1 MRARTKAAWSLVF
14 AMCLCL
20 VAAGAA
26 SAQNITTGSIAGT
39 VADAQGGMLPGAT
52 VTATHVDTGTSYET
66 VTNAEGHFSILNVRV
81 GRYTVAATMSGFKD
95 LKQENVD
102 VQLGAERSVDFKLQ
116 LATVSETVNVTAE
129 SSPLDVSAAGT
140 AENISQG
147 VIETLPTINRSITDF
162 ARVSPFVNPTTLGSN
177 GDQAMSIAG
186 RHNRYNNMQID
197 GAVNNDLFGLA
208 DTGTPGGQTGT
219 QPISLDA
226 IQEVQVVVSPYDV
239 RQGGFSGGGVNV
251 VTKSGTNTL
260 SGTAY
265 MFGRNQKLIGGI
277 PGIATVATPN
287 PPNVNVGK
295 FTDKQSG
302 FSLGG
307 PILKNRAFYF
317 GNADFQR
324 KNTPVGF
331 SISGNSGVPWSPGD
345 QAAAQAVIDTAKN
358 QYGFNTGGADEFS
371 RPQNNDKVFVRTD
384 FNLNQKNRLTARVNY
399 VNGTQYVGTPT
410 NQQYLLPDRYYS
422 IQDKVVSSVGQL
434 DTTLSNTMI
443 NQARVTY
450 QRERNV
456 RGDQPGFGHFPSIQV
471 DMPTPGNNVLLGTE
485 TSSQANKLNQ
495 DIVEINDDLTW
506 VKGTHQINV
515 GTHNELFHFYNLFI
529 QNAYGTYRF
538 SSVANFQAGIAQSFA
553 HNFSNDPNN
562 PNLAADFGVQ
572 QYGFYAGDL
581 WRVKPNLSL
590 NYGIR
595 FDAPHFPDKPHANPL
610 AVSDFGFATDVV
622 PAPKMFSP
630 RIGFNWDLSHGTANR
645 AQLRGG
651 IGSFAGRTPY
661 VWLSNQYG
669 NTGVDFTS
677 ISTGFAGGNKFQFF
691 PDPNNQPTSVPGF
704 AAGRQTINMI
714 DPKYKYPQVLRGNL
728 GYDHTLPWFGLV
740 GTAEFLWS
748 KTQKDVLWKD
758 LNWVPT
764 GATRPAPDGRLV
776 YQKFDTSINDA
787 VLLTNTKQGDTET
800 VAFKV
805 ERPYRNGFYAS
816 ASYLHGRSQTVSD
829 GGAFV
834 ALSSWR
840 DQYVS
845 YDANNPALARS
856 IYSPGNRVLL
866 SGSFDIPMYRNWHS
880 VASAFYSGQTGQ
892 PYSLVFNGDANG
904 DTTTFNDIA
913 FLPSSPDQ
921 VVVTCTN
928 GSTPCSYPG
937 SYTDL
942 AAYLAKD
949 PAAQG
954 QLGKVPNRNTGT
966 APWTNQLDVR
976 YQVTVPIGRTKVDLS
991 ASVLNFLNLLNNSWG
1006 WHYFPNFNSPQ
1017 TLTYGGIDPATGK
1030 EIINVANIAS
1040 PNFQGTFSRD
1050 DLRSR
1055 WQAQWEARIRF

>member
-1 MRARTKAAWSLVF
+1 MRAFSKAVWSLALAIGV
-14 AMCLCL
+14 CLIA
-20 VAAGAA
+20 VAA

-39 VADAQGGMLPGAT
+39 ITDAQGGVLPGAT
-52 VTATHVDTGTSYET
+52 VTATHVDTGTAYET
-66 VTNAEGHFSILNVRV
+66 VTNADGHFSIINVRV
-81 GRYTVAATMSGFKD
+81 GRYSVAATMSGFKD
-95 LKQENVD
+95 LKQDNID
-102 VQLGAERSVDFKLQ
+102 VRLGAEQSVDFKLQ
-116 LATVSETVNVTAE
+116 LATVSETVNVIAE
-129 SSPLDVSAAGT
+129 SSPIDVSAAGT
-140 AENISQG
+140 AENIAQG

-162 ARVSPFVNPTTLGSN
+162 ARVSPFVNPTTLGSS

-251 VTKSGTNTL
+251 VTKSGTNTIG
-260 SGTAY
+260 GTAY
-265 MFGRNQKLIGGI
+265 MFGRNQALIGAI
-277 PGIATVATPN
+277 PGIVTAATPN
-287 PPNVNVGK
+287 PSDVKVGK

-307 PILKNRAFYF
+307 PIVKNHAFYF

-331 SISGNSGVPWSPGD
+331 SISGNSGVPWSPGN
-345 QAAAQAVIDTAKN
+345 QAAAQGVLDTAKN
-358 QYGFNTGGADEFS
+358 QYGFDPGGADEFS
-371 RPQNNDKVFVRTD
+371 RPQNNDKVFIRGD
-384 FNLNQKNRLTARVNY
+384 FNLNPKNRLTGRVNY
-399 VNGTQYVGTPT
+399 VNGLQYVGTPST
-410 NQQYLLPDRYYS
+410 QKYLTPDYYYS
-422 IQDKVVSSVGQL
+422 IQDKTLSSVGQL
-434 DTTLSNTMI
+434 DTTISSSMI

-450 QRERNV
+450 QRERNI
-456 RGDQPGFGHFPSIQV
+456 RGDQPGFKPFPSVEV
-471 DMPTPGNNVLLGTE
+471 DFPNNDFMMLGTE
-485 TSSQANKLNQ
+485 LSSQANQLNQ

-506 VKGTHQINV
+506 VKGTHQINI

-529 QNAYGTYRF
+529 QNFYGTYRF
-538 SSVANFQAGIAQSFA
+538 SSLANFQAGIAQSFS

-562 PNLAADFGVQ
+562 PKLAADFGVQ

-581 WRVKPNLSL
+581 WRVKSNLSL
-590 NYGIR
+590 NYGFR
-595 FDAPHFPDKPHANPL
+595 FDMPHFPDKPHANPV
-610 AVSDFGFATDVV
+610 AEQDFGFRTDVV

-630 RIGFNWDLSHGTANR
+630 RIGFNWDLSHGTNNR

-669 NTGVDFTS
+669 NTGVDFTA
-677 ISTGFAGGNKFQFF
+677 ISTGFNANNKIQFF
-691 PDPNNQPTSVPGF
+691 PDPNNQPTSVTGVQ
-704 AAGRQTINMI
+704 AGKQTINMI
-714 DPKYKYPQVLRGNL
+714 DPKYKYPQVVRGNI

-748 KTQKDVLWKD
+748 KTQKDVLWKN
-758 LNWVPT
+758 LNFTPI
-764 GATRPAPDGRLV
+764 GNRPDGRLV
-776 YQKFDTSINDA
+776 YTKVDPNINDA
-787 VLLTNTKQGDTET
+787 VLLTNTNKGDMESI
-800 VAFKV
+800 AFKV

-816 ASYLHGRSQTVSD
+816 ASYLYGRSQTVSD

-866 SGSFDIPMYRNWHS
+866 SGSFDVPMWHDLHS

-892 PYSLVFNGDANG
+892 PYSLVFFNDANG
-904 DTTTFNDIA
+904 DNTTFNDIA

-921 VVVTCTN
+921 VIITN
-928 GSTPCSYPG
+928 GTY
-937 SYTDL
+937 DQL
-942 AAYLAKD
+942 AAYLAQE

-976 YQVTVPIGRTKVDLS
+976 YQVTVPVARTKVDLS
-991 ASVLNFLNLLNNSWG
+991 ISVLNFLNMLNNSWG

-1017 TLTYGGIDPATGK
+1017 TIGWGGIDATTGK
-1030 EIINVANIAS
+1030 EILNIANITS
-1040 PNFQGTFSRD
+1040 PSFPGTFTRD

-1055 WQAQWEARIRF
+1055 WQAQWEARVRF

>member
-1 MRARTKAAWSLVF
+1 
-14 AMCLCL
+14 MCLGL
-20 VAAGAA
+20 VATLA
-26 SAQNITTGSIAGT
+26 SAQNVTTGSLGGT
-39 VADAQGGMLPGAT
+39 VTDAQGGMLPGAT

-66 VTNAEGHFSILNVRV
+66 VTNAEGHFSIINVRV

-95 LKQENVD
+95 LKQENID
-102 VQLGAERSVDFKLQ
+102 VRLGAEQSVDFKLQ
-116 LATVSETVNVTAE
+116 LATVSETVNVIAE

-140 AENISQG
+140 AENIAQG
-147 VIETLPTINRSITDF
+147 VIESLPTINRSITDF
-162 ARVSPFVNPTTLGSN
+162 ARVSPFVNPLTIGSQ
-177 GDQAMSIAG
+177 GDAAMSIAG

-239 RQGGFSGGGVNV
+239 RQGGFSGGAVNV
-251 VTKSGTNTL
+251 VTKSGTNTIG
-260 SGTAY
+260 GTAY
-265 MFGRNQKLIGGI
+265 LFGRNQSLIGGI

-287 PPNVNVGK
+287 PNDTKVGK
-295 FTDKQSG
+295 FSDKQSG
-302 FSLGG
+302 FSVGG
-307 PILKNRAFYF
+307 PIVKNKAFYF

-324 KNTPVGF
+324 KSTPSGF
-331 SISGNSGVPWSPGD
+331 SVSGNSGQQWSPSD
-345 QAAAQAVIDTAKN
+345 QAAVQQVIAYTKS
-358 QYGFNTGGADEFS
+358 QYGFDPGGLDEFS
-371 RPQNNDKVFVRTD
+371 RPQNNDKVFVRSD
-384 FNLNQKNRLTARVNY
+384 FNLSSKNRLTARVNY
-399 VNGTQYVGTPT
+399 VNGTQYVGTPIT
-410 NQQYLLPDRYYS
+410 TQYLMPDRFYS
-422 IQDKVVSSVGQL
+422 IQDKTLSSVGQL
-434 DTTLSNTMI
+434 DTTFSSSIL

-456 RGDQPGFGHFPSIQV
+456 RGDQPGFKPFPMVRV
-471 DMPTPGNNVLLGTE
+471 DLTGPNNVVFGTE
-485 TSSQANKLNQ
+485 NSSQANKLNQ

-529 QNAYGTYRF
+529 QNIYGNYEF
-538 SSVANFQAGIAQSFA
+538 SSPANYYAASAQLYA

-562 PNLAADFGVQ
+562 PLLAADFGVQ
-572 QYGFYAGDL
+572 QYGVYAGDL
-581 WRVKPNLSL
+581 WRVKPNLTL
-590 NYGIR
+590 NYGFR
-595 FDAPHFPDKPHANPL
+595 FDAPHFPDKPHANP
-610 AVSDFGFATDVV
+610 VSVADFGYATDVV

-630 RIGFNWDLSHGTANR
+630 RVGFNWDMSHGTDNR

-677 ISTGFAGGNKFQFF
+677 LSVGFNNNNNVPFVA
-691 PDPNNQPTSVPGF
+691 DPFNQPKSVTGVS
-704 AAGRQTINMI
+704 AGRQTINMI

-740 GTAEFLWS
+740 GTAEYVWS
-748 KTQKDVLWKD
+748 KTQKDVLWKN

-764 GATRPAPDGRLV
+764 GAMRPAPDGRLV
-776 YQKFDTSINDA
+776 YQKFDPTINDA
-787 VLLTNTKQGDTET
+787 VLLTNTNKGDMET
-800 VAFKV
+800 IAFKV
-805 ERPYRNGFYAS
+805 ERPYRHGFYAS
-816 ASYLHGRSQTVSD
+816 GSYLYGRSRTVSD

-856 IYSPGNRVLL
+856 IYSPGHRVLL
-866 SGSFDIPMYRNWHS
+866 SGSFDIPMVAKLHS

-904 DTTTFNDIA
+904 DTTSFNDVATIPA
-913 FLPSSPDQ
+913 TSDQ
-921 VVVTCTN
+921 VIVTN
-928 GSTPCSYPG
+928 GTW
-937 SYTDL
+937 DQL
-942 AAYLAKD
+942 NAYLSADSAAKNNR
-949 PAAQG
+949 G
-954 QLGKVPNRNTGT
+954 QTPNRNTGT

-976 YQVTVPIGRTKVDLS
+976 YAVNVPVGRTRVDVS
-991 ASVLNFLNLLNNSWG
+991 FSILNFLNMLNKDWG

-1017 TLTYGGIDPATGK
+1017 TLGYGGIDAATGK
-1030 EIINVANIAS
+1030 EIINAS
-1040 PNFQGTFSRD
+1040 AITNPNFLGTFTRD

>member
-1 MRARTKAAWSLVF
+1 
-14 AMCLCL
+14 MCLCL
-20 VAAGAA
+20 VAAVA
-26 SAQNITTGSIAGT
+26 SAQNITTGSIAGSVT
-39 VADAQGGMLPGAT
+39 DAQGGVLPGAS
-52 VTATHVDTGTSYET
+52 VTATHVDTGTAYET
-66 VTNAEGHFSILNVRV
+66 VTNAEGHFTIINVRV
-81 GRYTVAATMSGFKD
+81 GHYTIAATMSGFKD
-95 LKQENVD
+95 LTQQNLD
-102 VQLGAERSVDFKLQ
+102 VQLGAELHVDFKLQ

-140 AENISQG
+140 AQNISQG
-147 VIETLPTINRSITDF
+147 VIESLPTINRSITDF
-162 ARVSPFVNPTTLGSN
+162 ARVSPFVVPTTLGSS

-226 IQEVQVVVSPYDV
+226 VQEVQVVVSPYDV

-251 VTKSGTNTL
+251 VTKSGTNTIG
-260 SGTAY
+260 GTAY

-277 PGIATVATPN
+277 PGIATTATPN
-287 PPNVNVGK
+287 PGNVSVGK

-307 PILKNRAFYF
+307 PIVKNRAFYF

-324 KNTPVGF
+324 KNTPTGF
-331 SISGNSGVPWSPGD
+331 SISGNSGVAWSPSD
-345 QAAAQAVIDTAKN
+345 QATAQAVIDTAKS
-358 QYGFNTGGADEFS
+358 QYGFNTGNADEFS
-371 RPQNNDKVFVRTD
+371 RPQNNDKVFLRSD
-384 FNLNQKNRLTARVNY
+384 INLSQKNRLTARVNY
-399 VNGTQYVGTPT
+399 VNGLQYVGTPT
-410 NQQYLLPDRYYS
+410 TTQYLLPDRFYS
-422 IQDKVVSSVGQL
+422 IQDKVLSTVGQL

-471 DMPTPGNNVLLGTE
+471 DMPSGNNILLGTE

-529 QNAYGTYRF
+529 QNFYGTYRF
-538 SSVANFQAGIAQSFA
+538 TSLANFQAGSAQSFA

-581 WRVKPNLSL
+581 WRVRPNLSL

-595 FDAPHFPDKPHANPL
+595 YDQPHFPDKPHANPV
-610 AVSDFGFATDVV
+610 AVSDFGYATDVV

-630 RIGFNWDLSHGTANR
+630 RIGFNWDLSGGTANR

-669 NTGVDFTS
+669 NTGVDFTALS
-677 ISTGFAGGNKFQFF
+677 IAFAAGNKIPFVS
-691 PDPNNQPTSVPGF
+691 DPANQPTSISGG

-728 GYDHTLPWFGLV
+728 GYDHTLPWYGLV

-748 KTQKDVLWKD
+748 KTQKDVLWQN
-758 LNWVPT
+758 LEFTPT
-764 GATRPAPDGRLV
+764 GTRPDGRLV
-776 YQKFDTSINDA
+776 YSRVDPNINDA
-787 VLLTNTKQGDTET
+787 LLITNTNKGNMET
-800 VAFKV
+800 IAFKV
-805 ERPYRNGFYAS
+805 ERPYRSGFYAS
-816 ASYLHGRSQTVSD
+816 ASYLYGRSETVSD

-834 ALSSWR
+834 AKSSWS

-866 SGSFDIPMYRNWHS
+866 TGSFDIPMYRNWHS
-880 VASAFYSGQTGQ
+880 VASAFYSGSTGQ

-904 DTTTFNDIA
+904 DAVTFNDVA

-921 VVVTCTN
+921 VVVVC
-928 GSTPCSYPG
+928 TPCTG
-937 SYTDL
+937 YTGTYDQL

-1006 WHYFPNFNSPQ
+1006 WHYFPNFNSPT
-1017 TLTYGGIDPATGK
+1017 TLRYGGIDAATGK
-1030 EIINVANIAS
+1030 EIINVSTIAD
-1040 PNFQGTFSRD
+1040 PNFLGTFTRD

>member
-1 MRARTKAAWSLVF
+1 MRACSRAVWSL
-14 AMCLCL
+14 ALAICLCL
-20 VAAGAA
+20 VATAA

-39 VADAQGGMLPGAT
+39 VTDAQGGVLPGAS
-52 VTATHVDTGTSYET
+52 VTATHVDTGTAYET
-66 VTNAEGHFSILNVRV
+66 VTNSDGHFTIINVRV
-81 GRYTVAATMSGFKD
+81 GRYSVAATMSGFKD
-95 LKQENVD
+95 LKQDNINVA
-102 VQLGAERSVDFKLQ
+102 LGVEQSVDFKLQ
-116 LATVSETVNVTAE
+116 LATVSETVNVIAE

-162 ARVSPFVNPTTLGSN
+162 ARVSPFVNPTTLGSS

-219 QPISLDA
+219 EPISLDA

-251 VTKSGTNTL
+251 VTKSGTNTIG
-260 SGTAY
+260 GTAY
-265 MFGRNQKLIGGI
+265 LFGRNQNLIGGI
-277 PGIATVATPN
+277 PGIATQATPN
-287 PPNVNVGK
+287 PSNVTVGK

-307 PILKNRAFYF
+307 PIVKNKAFYF
-317 GNADFQR
+317 GNIDFQR
-324 KNTPVGF
+324 KNTPTGF
-331 SISGNSGVPWSPGD
+331 SVSGNSGQQWSATD
-345 QAAAQAVIDTAKN
+345 QAAVQQVIAFTKS
-358 QYGFNTGGADEFS
+358 QYGFDPGSLDEFS

-384 FNLNQKNRLTARVNY
+384 FNLSSKNRLTARVNY
-399 VNGTQYVGTPT
+399 VDGTQYVGTPT
-410 NQQYLLPDRYYS
+410 TTQYLMPDRFYS
-422 IQDKVVSSVGQL
+422 IQDKTLSSVGQL
-434 DTTLSNTMI
+434 DTTISSTMI

-456 RGDQPGFGHFPSIQV
+456 RGDQAGFKAFPMVRV
-471 DMPTPGNNVLLGTE
+471 DLTGSNNVVFGTE
-485 TSSQANKLNQ
+485 NSSQANKLNQ

-506 VKGTHQINV
+506 VKGTHQINI
-515 GTHNELFHFYNLFI
+515 GTHNEIFHFYNLFI
-529 QNAYGTYRF
+529 QNFYGNYEF
-538 SSVANFQAGIAQSFA
+538 SSPANYFAGFAQAFS

-562 PNLAADFGVQ
+562 PLLAADFGVQ

-581 WRVKPNLSL
+581 WRVKSNLSL
-590 NYGIR
+590 NYGFR
-595 FDAPHFPDKPHANPL
+595 FDIPHFPDKPHANPV
-610 AVSDFGFATDVV
+610 AQNDFGFRTDVV

-630 RIGFNWDLSHGTANR
+630 RIGFNWDLSHGTNNR

-669 NTGVDFTS
+669 NTGVDFTALS
-677 ISTGFAGGNKFQFF
+677 ASFKTTNQIPFV
-691 PDPNNQPTSVPGF
+691 PDPANQPTSVSG
-704 AAGRQTINMI
+704 ASAGRQTINMI
-714 DPKYKYPQVLRGNL
+714 DPNYKYPQVLRGNL

-748 KTQKDVLWKD
+748 KTQKDVLWQN
-758 LNWVPT
+758 LAFTPT
-764 GATRPAPDGRLV
+764 GTSPDGRLTYTRV
-776 YQKFDTSINDA
+776 DPNVNDA
-787 VLLTNTKQGDTET
+787 ILLTNTNKGNTESI
-800 VAFKV
+800 AFKV
-805 ERPYRNGFYAS
+805 ERPYRNGFYVS
-816 ASYLHGRSQTVSD
+816 ASYLYGRSQTVSD

-834 ALSSWR
+834 AKSSWS

-845 YDANNPALARS
+845 HDANNPALARS

-866 SGSFDIPMYRNWHS
+866 SGSFDIPMYHNWHS

-904 DTTTFNDIA
+904 DAVTFNDVA
-913 FLPSSPDQ
+913 FLPSSADQ
-921 VVVTCTN
+921 VILTGGPAGVDPY
-928 GSTPCSYPG
+928 SILS
-937 SYTDL
+937 
-942 AAYLAKD
+942 AYLANE

-954 QLGKVPNRNTGT
+954 QLGKIPNRNTGT

-976 YQVTVPIGRTKVDLS
+976 YQVTVPIAKTKVDFS
-991 ASVLNFLNLLNNSWG
+991 ISVLNFLNMLNNSWG
-1006 WHYFPNFNSPQ
+1006 WHYFPNFNSPT
-1017 TLTYGGIDPATGK
+1017 TLGYGGIDAATGK
-1030 EIINVANIAS
+1030 EIINIKTIAD
-1040 PNFQGTFSRD
+1040 PNFLGTFTRD

-1055 WQAQWEARIRF
+1055 WQAQWEARFRF

>member
-1 MRARTKAAWSLVF
+1 MWSLVF

-20 VAAGAA
+20 VAAVA
-26 SAQNITTGSIAGT
+26 SAQNITTGSIAGVVT
-39 VADAQGGMLPGAT
+39 DAQGGVLPGAT
-52 VTATHVDTGTSYET
+52 VTATHVDTGTAYET
-66 VTNAEGHFSILNVRV
+66 VTNAEGHFSIINVRV
-81 GRYTVAATMSGFKD
+81 GRYTIAAAMSGFKD

-102 VQLGAERSVDFKLQ
+102 IQLGAERSVDFKMQ
-116 LATVSETVNVTAE
+116 LSSVSETVNVTAE

-140 AENISQG
+140 AQNISQG
-147 VIETLPTINRSITDF
+147 VLETLPTINRSITDF
-162 ARVSPFVNPTTLGSN
+162 ARVSPFVNPTTLGSS

-251 VTKSGTNTL
+251 VTRSGTNKMGG
-260 SGTAY
+260 SAY
-265 MFGRNQKLIGGI
+265 LFGRNQSLIGGI
-277 PGIATVATPN
+277 PGITTVATPN
-287 PPNVNVGK
+287 PSDVKVGT

-302 FSLGG
+302 FSLSG
-307 PILKNRAFYF
+307 PIVKNRAFYF

-331 SISGNSGVPWSPGD
+331 SVSGNSGQQWSPSD
-345 QAAAQAVIDTAKN
+345 QANVQQVLDIAKN
-358 QYGFNTGGADEFS
+358 QYGFNPGGLDEFS
-371 RPQNNDKVFVRTD
+371 RPQNNDKVFIRTD
-384 FNLNQKNRLTARVNY
+384 FNLNPKNRLTGRVNY

-410 NQQYLLPDRYYS
+410 TSKYLLPDYYYS
-422 IQDKVVSSVGQL
+422 IQDKTVSSVGQL
-434 DTTLSNTMI
+434 DTTISNTMI

-456 RGDQPGFGHFPSIQV
+456 RGDQPGFSPFPSVEV
-471 DMPTPGNNVLLGTE
+471 DFPGTGNFVMLGTE
-485 TSSQANKLNQ
+485 LSSQANKLNQ

-529 QNAYGTYRF
+529 QNFNGTYRF
-538 SSVANFQAGIAQSFA
+538 TAPALFQQGLAQSFS
-553 HNFSNDPNN
+553 HTFSNDASN

-590 NYGIR
+590 NYGVRLDI
-595 FDAPHFPDKPHANPL
+595 PHFPDKPHANP
-610 AVSDFGFATDVV
+610 VSVADFGYATDVV

-630 RIGFNWDLSHGTANR
+630 RIGFNWDMSKGTNNR

-669 NTGVDFTS
+669 NTGVDFTALS
-677 ISTGFAGGNKFQFF
+677 VGFAAANRIPFVA
-691 PDPNNQPTSVPGF
+691 DPANQPTSIAGG

-728 GYDHTLPWFGLV
+728 GYDHTLPWFGLI

-776 YQKFDTSINDA
+776 YQKFDANINDA
-787 VLLTNTKQGDTET
+787 VLLTNTDKGDTET
-800 VAFKV
+800 LAFKV
-805 ERPYRNGFYAS
+805 ERPYRHGFYAS
-816 ASYLHGRSQTVSD
+816 GSYLYGRARTVSD

-845 YDANNPALARS
+845 FDANNPALARS
-856 IYSPGNRVLL
+856 IYSPGHRVLL
-866 SGSFDIPMYRNWHS
+866 SGSFDIPMGMKLHS

-892 PYSLVFNGDANG
+892 PYSLVWNGDANG
-904 DTTTFNDIA
+904 DTTTFNDVATIPA
-913 FLPSSPDQ
+913 TADQ
-921 VVVTCTN
+921 VIVTN
-928 GSTPCSYPG
+928 GTW
-937 SYTDL
+937 DQL
-942 AAYLAKD
+942 NAYLSADSAAKNNR
-949 PAAQG
+949 G
-954 QLGKVPNRNTGT
+954 MTPNRNTGT
-966 APWTNQLDVR
+966 ANWTNQLDVR
-976 YQVTVPIGRTKVDLS
+976 YAVNVPVGRARVDLS
-991 ASVLNFLNLLNNSWG
+991 FSVLNFLNMLNKDWG

-1017 TLTYGGIDPATGK
+1017 TLRYGGIDAATGK
-1030 EIINVANIAS
+1030 EIINIS
-1040 PNFQGTFSRD
+1040 TITDPNFLGTFTRD

-1055 WQAQWEARIRF
+1055 WQAQWELRVRF

>member
-1 MRARTKAAWSLVF
+1 MRARSKAVWSLAF
-14 AMCLCL
+14 ALCLCF
-20 VAAGAA
+20 VAAVA
-26 SAQNITTGSIAGT
+26 SAQNITTGSIAGGVT
-39 VADAQGGMLPGAT
+39 DAQGGVLPGAS
-52 VTATHVDTGTSYET
+52 VTATHVDTGTAYET
-66 VTNAEGHFSILNVRV
+66 VTNADGHFSIINVRV
-81 GRYTVAATMSGFKD
+81 GRYTIVATMSGFRD
-95 LKQENVD
+95 LKQENQD
-102 VQLGAERSVDFKLQ
+102 VQLGAELRVDFKLQ

-140 AENISQG
+140 AQNISQG
-147 VIETLPTINRSITDF
+147 VIESLPTINRSITDF
-162 ARVSPFVNPTTLGSN
+162 ARVSPFVNPTTLGSS

-251 VTKSGTNTL
+251 VTKSGTNTIG
-260 SGTAY
+260 GTAY
-265 MFGRNQKLIGGI
+265 TFGRNQKLIGGI
-277 PGIATVATPN
+277 PAVATVATPN
-287 PPNVNVGK
+287 PSNVNVGK

-307 PILKNRAFYF
+307 PIVKNKAFYF

-324 KNTPVGF
+324 KSTPTGF
-331 SISGNSGVPWSPGD
+331 SVSGNSGQQWSASD
-345 QAAAQAVIDTAKN
+345 QAAVQQVISYTKST
-358 QYGFNTGGADEFS
+358 YGFDPGGLDEFS
-371 RPQNNDKVFVRTD
+371 RPQNNDKVFIRTD
-384 FNLNQKNRLTARVNY
+384 FNLSSKDRLTVRANY

-410 NQQYLLPDRYYS
+410 TSQYLLPDRFYS
-422 IQDKVVSSVGQL
+422 IQDKVLSSVGQL
-434 DTTLSNTMI
+434 DTTISSTMI

-456 RGDQPGFGHFPSIQV
+456 RGDQPGFSAFPMTRV
-471 DMPTPGNNVLLGTE
+471 DLPSGNNFIFGTE
-485 TSSQANKLNQ
+485 NSSQANKLNQ

-529 QNAYGTYRF
+529 QNLYGNYEFATP
-538 SSVANFQAGIAQSFA
+538 ANYFAGIAQAYS
-553 HNFSNDPNN
+553 HNFSNDPTQ

-572 QYGFYAGDL
+572 QYGVYAGDL

-595 FDAPHFPDKPHANPL
+595 FDMPHFPDKPHANPL
-610 AVSDFGFATDVV
+610 AVSDFGYQTDVV

-630 RIGFNWDLSHGTANR
+630 RIGFNWDLSGGTANR

-669 NTGVDFTS
+669 NTGVDFTALS
-677 ISTGFAGGNKFQFF
+677 VAFATANKIPFVA
-691 PDPNNQPTSVPGF
+691 DPHNQPTSLTGVS
-704 AAGRQTINMI
+704 AGRQTINMI
-714 DPKYKYPQVLRGNL
+714 DPNYKYPQVLRGNL

-758 LNWVPT
+758 LNFTPT
-764 GATRPAPDGRLV
+764 GTRPDGRLAYTKV
-776 YQKFDTSINDA
+776 DANINDA
-787 VLLTNTKQGDTET
+787 VLLTNTNKGNMET

-805 ERPYRNGFYAS
+805 ERPYRSGFYAS
-816 ASYLHGRSQTVSD
+816 ASYLYGRSQTVSD

-834 ALSSWR
+834 ALSSFR
-840 DQYVS
+840 DQFVT
-845 YDANNPALARS
+845 YDINNPALARS

-866 SGSFDIPMYRNWHS
+866 TGSFDIPFYRNWHS

-892 PYSLVFNGDANG
+892 PYSLVFNGDANN
-904 DTTTFNDIA
+904 DTGTSNDIA
-913 FLPSSPDQ
+913 FLPSSADQ
-921 VVVTCTN
+921 VVVTN
-928 GSTPCSYPG
+928 GTF
-937 SYTDL
+937 DQL
-942 AAYLAKD
+942 AAFLAND
-949 PAAQG
+949 PSAQG
-954 QLGKVPNRNTGT
+954 QLGKIPNRNTGT

-976 YQVTVPIGRTKVDLS
+976 YQVTVPIARTKVDMS
-991 ASVLNFLNLLNNSWG
+991 ISVLNFLNMLNNSWG
-1006 WHYFPNFNSPQ
+1006 WHYFPNFNSPIP
-1017 TLTYGGIDPATGK
+1017 LRYGGIDATTGK
-1030 EIINVANIAS
+1030 EIINLSTITD
-1040 PNFQGTFSRD
+1040 PNFLGTFTRD